1 MEFPGNRCHPVHGF
15 TFECLL
21 IERPLTSNNQVAI
34 GKQRVKFEQVKN
46 EAGARFDAR
55 PQERQCPE
63 SDTASCPRSERFA
76 PPASIKFFFHQIGP
90 HAHSGF
96 ELSLVARG
104 GTLLSAVNGG
114 STRRAQ

>member
-1 MEFPGNRCHPVHGF
+1 MECPVNCYDPVHGCS
-15 TFECLL
+15 FECLL
-21 IERPLTSNNQVAI
+21 IARPLTSNNHVAI
-34 GKQRVKFEQVKN
+34 GKQRVEFEHVKN

-55 PQERQCPE
+55 RQEGQCPE

-76 PPASIKFFFHQIGP
+76 QPASIKFFFHQIGP